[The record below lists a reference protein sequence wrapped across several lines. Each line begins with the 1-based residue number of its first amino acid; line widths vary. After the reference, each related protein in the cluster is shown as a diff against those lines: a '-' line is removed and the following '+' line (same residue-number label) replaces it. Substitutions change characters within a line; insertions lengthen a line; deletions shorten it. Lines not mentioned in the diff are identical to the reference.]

1 MPESDTSRS
10 IPTSPGR
17 QFCSLLIKLFYSDF
31 KKITLILLKL
41 KTQIRN
47 VSSWFLLPLASPFLI
62 NLNALHQMQCMYVR
76 LDCSTKSWFGCISPK
91 CRFPQEVQ
99 VAGPPLL
106 FAWQSHRF
114 QGSARKSSKL
124 TARIFLQNT
133 RLDFQFGIHQIF
145 FQKIT
150 TNSSFVN

>member
-1 MPESDTSRS
+1 MSCC
-10 IPTSPGR
+10 G
-17 QFCSLLIKLFYSDF
+17 Q
-31 KKITLILLKL
+31 LKM

-62 NLNALHQMQCMYVR
+62 NLNALHQMHQCNVCEVR
-76 LDCSTKSWFGCISPK
+76 LQHKIMVWLH
-91 CRFPQEVQ
+91 FPQNADSHKRCRLQ
-99 VAGPPLL
+99 VPPLL

-150 TNSSFVN
+150 TNSSFVNQKF